1 MGAAEDLVV
10 RTDAGVVEGIGGV
23 AAVALEG
30 VEAVSARLADK
41 RTQPL
46 RIDPYPWHFEIR
58 PATIA
63 NAIRFALRN
72 GWTPTVSGPDFHI
85 AFHEGE
91 FIVLPPG
98 IKFVHQ
104 LRSA

>member
-1 MGAAEDLVV
+1 MRKTLRRIVVDGQPFQWLLPWNSLEFGTVHLSVFAE
-10 RTDAGVVEGIGGV
+10 
-23 AAVALEG
+23 
-30 VEAVSARLADK
+30 K

-46 RIDPYPWHFEIR
+46 RIDPYPWNFEIR

-72 GWTPTVSGPDFHI
+72 GWTPAVPGPDFHI